1 MYDSRTGPAP
11 PRLLGGSCPAVG
23 PGQARRSGRVR
34 PGGRAGSGPAPAPLR
49 ARCASGPPGC
59 YGIGPFGRT
68 RARKGRAFK
77 VTGAVHAAFKFQPWA
92 GEKTKTCSTVRPDDK
107 WRRGRERRGGGVWG
121 AGEGRQVFLFSKRQT
136 EKRVIDCYR
145 VKTRD
150 NATGGLKDRLRRE
163 NAGYN

>member
-1 MYDSRTGPAP
+1 MAK
-11 PRLLGGSCPAVG
+11 
-23 PGQARRSGRVR
+23 
-34 PGGRAGSGPAPAPLR
+34 
-49 ARCASGPPGC
+49 
-59 YGIGPFGRT
+59 
-68 RARKGRAFK
+68 RKG
-77 VTGAVHAAFKFQPWA
+77 
-92 GEKTKTCSTVRPDDK
+92 EK
-107 WRRGRERRGGGVWG
+107 GGGGVGG